1 MIPDVDLPEIFG
13 EREHSQTVYIHQ
25 LLCRLDTPFLFN
37 FVFPLYINQYKR
49 PKQKTSHSFR
59 LRSTIVPAKPM
70 IKHAVVVSPTPPI
83 PGWSDV
89 LMWPWHTEMGLG
101 VGVQRHDF
109 RPLDEYRGERGTYLR
124 SGFTGLRRLFQ
135 ATRTTNT
142 QSTMF

>member
-1 MIPDVDLPEIFG
+1 MSTCRKYSA
-13 EREHSQTVYIHQ
+13 RESTVKQSTYISCYAGWIRH
-25 LLCRLDTPFLFN
+25 FLFN